1 MIKEYTFVLGQSSC
15 EIAFAITKIP
25 KDKHYIGKEMVQ
37 YYPMEILYKNITH
50 TLIFSE
56 SVLQVLMEAELP
68 GEQMQELFRALI
80 VTQQL
85 VWVDHWPDY
94 NWPTVLA
101 LVINAHLACC
111 ILCCICRTMVV

>member
-50 TLIFSE
+50 THTHFFRINP
-56 SVLQVLMEAELP
+56 P
-68 GEQMQELFRALI
+68 GVNGGRVAWRTDAGI
-80 VTQQL
+80 VPSTHCASAAGL
-85 VWVDHWPDY
+85 GR
-94 NWPTVLA
+94 TLA
-101 LVINAHLACC
+101 RL
-111 ILCCICRTMVV
+111 